1 MPQAPTTNRINQ
13 GQHLASK
20 AVDYSASPDATVYAT
35 EDGRIDSYKQR
46 GSGTGNAGNVLRLAG
61 KTGMWN
67 FCHLERSLV
76 NVGQNVRQGQPIAI
90 MGYTGYTIPAGPAGR
105 HLHCFVLTPNG
116 YVYPPTLFNKP
127 KEANE
132 VVQNADNYYWRYGV
146 KLAEQI
152 RGRQLSREEFNKFL
166 AGKTDLQAIEI
177 LSDDAEA
184 DRALHAQRVGQLAI
198 KDDWQGQIYRLIA
211 QVNDLNTRPTKAQLE
226 ALQGKLNE
234 MGTSIDL
241 ANKKAE
247 NALKELKEAQAKQSE
262 DTKLLD
268 EAGSWLTK
276 LFNRLFKKG

>member
-1 MPQAPTTNRINQ
+1 MRSPTSNRITQ
-13 GQHLASK
+13 AQHGTSK
-20 AVDYSASPDATVYAT
+20 AVDYSASPDPIVYAP
-35 EDGRIDSYKQR
+35 EAGRIESYQQR
-46 GSGTGNAGNVLRLAG
+46 GSGTSDAGNVLRLATA
-61 KTGMWN
+61 TGVWS
-67 FCHLERSLV
+67 FCHLERNLV
-76 NVGQNVRQGQPIAI
+76 SVGQQVSEGQQLAV
-90 MGYTGYTIPAGPAGR
+90 MGYTGYTIPKGPAGR
-105 HLHCFVLTPNG
+105 HLHTYVLTPKG
-116 YVYPPTLFNKP
+116 YIYPPTLFKGGS
-127 KEANE
+127 E

-166 AGKTDLQAIEI
+166 VGKTDLQAIEI

-184 DRALHAQRVGQLAI
+184 DRALQAQRVGQLAI

-211 QVNDLNTRPTKAQLE
+211 QVNDLNTRPTKAQLDTLKAQVSE
-226 ALQGKLNE
+226 LSSNVE
-234 MGTSIDL
+234 L
-241 ANKKAE
+241 ANVKAE